1 MTKTPHFKESNMAR
15 RKVTVDGTEIVKS
28 KDAIDWV
35 ALSEKLQESLSK
47 EMNENQ
53 RLERERYK
61 LLNDISNQMVIIQY
75 LESKLQ

>member
-1 MTKTPHFKESNMAR
+1 MAR
-15 RKVTVDGTEIVKS
+15 RKATVDGAEIVKS
-28 KDAIDWV
+28 KDAIDWI

>member
-1 MTKTPHFKESNMAR
+1 MAR